1 MDDIFS
7 TLVDLAK
14 LGAIGVGVAIA
25 LLVAVLIF
33 RLKSIDEGTAKLLN
47 NFMKWG
53 FGLAAVFA
61 IIGLVPTF
69 FRPAGSVP
77 MRIAFSPDFATQGL
91 SPPRI
96 ELPDG
101 TTVQPGQKFALESSL
116 TPQVLNVV
124 ADKTLADV
132 RNLRQATAT
141 LTASV
146 ETIKA
151 QRDTLAKAIEPASAI
166 EGRLEDSSAR
176 TERLTSEVARS
187 VNIGDYQRANVL
199 SRELRDV
206 VTTAGRPVATI
217 AAGPPRPI
225 G

>member
-1 MDDIFS
+1 MDDVFT

-33 RLKSIDEGTAKLLN
+33 RLKSIDRGTAKLLDS
-47 NFMKWG
+47 FMKWG
-53 FGLAAVFA
+53 FGLAVVFA
-61 IIGLVPTF
+61 VLGLVPTF
-69 FRPAGSVP
+69 FQPAGEVP

-101 TTVQPGQKFALESSL
+101 TPVQPGQKFALVSSL
-116 TPQVLNVV
+116 TPQVVNVV

-132 RNLRQATAT
+132 KNLRQATAT

-146 ETIKA
+146 ETITA
-151 QRDTLAKAIEPASAI
+151 QRDALATTIEPAAAA
-166 EGRLEDSSAR
+166 ETKLEESSVQ
-176 TERLTSEVARS
+176 TERLRSEVARS
-187 VNIGDYQRANVL
+187 INLGDYQRANVL
-199 SRELRDV
+199 SSRLRNV
-206 VTTAGRPVATI
+206 VVAADRPVATI
-217 AAGPPRPI
+217 ARGPT

>member
-7 TLVDLAK
+7 TIVDLAR

-25 LLVAVLIF
+25 LLVAILIF
-33 RLKSIDEGTAKLLN
+33 RLKSIDEATAKLLN
-47 NFMKWG
+47 NFMKLG
-53 FGLAAVFA
+53 FGLAVVFA
-61 IIGLVPTF
+61 VIGLVPTF
-69 FRPAGSVP
+69 LRPAGAVP

-101 TTVQPGQKFALESSL
+101 TAVQPGQKFALESSL

-132 RNLRQATAT
+132 RELRQASAT
-141 LTASV
+141 LSASV

-151 QRDTLAKAIEPASAI
+151 QRDSLAKAIEPAPSVGTGLT
-166 EGRLEDSSAR
+166 ELSAR
-176 TERLTSEVARS
+176 TEMLTNEVSRS
-187 VNIGDYQRANVL
+187 ISIGEYQRANQL
-199 SRELRDV
+199 SRQLRDV
-206 VTTAGRPVATI
+206 VATADRPVASI
-217 AAGPPRPI
+217 AAQR
-225 G
+225 